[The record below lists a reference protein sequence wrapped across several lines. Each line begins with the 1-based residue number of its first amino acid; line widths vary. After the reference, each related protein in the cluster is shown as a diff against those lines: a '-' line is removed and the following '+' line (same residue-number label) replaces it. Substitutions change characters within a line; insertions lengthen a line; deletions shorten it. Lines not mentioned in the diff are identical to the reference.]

1 MLRPESS
8 ELHGVEV
15 EQRKRIITLSG
26 FKKVT
31 RMTFQMGI
39 LKVMDLD
46 FYHDEFCIK
55 EDNSQWNALI
65 CQKDRG
71 LSISF
76 YSVCEFATLFRGD
89 NDF

>member
-1 MLRPESS
+1 
-8 ELHGVEV
+8 
-15 EQRKRIITLSG
+15 
-26 FKKVT
+26 
-31 RMTFQMGI
+31 MGI
-39 LKVMDLD
+39 LNVMDLD

-65 CQKDRG
+65 CQKKRG